1 MKKSCNRRAVWHF
14 TLIELL
20 VVIAIIAILAAMLL
34 PALAKAREKA
44 RAITCTNTLKQAAL
58 ALAMYQDD
66 SNGYFWSPKTATV
79 AATVGG
85 YVWGEQLWRGNY
97 ISSYTA
103 IRCGRPNAST
113 MYHLIGQNAAR
124 EQTYG
129 APTFDIKHA
138 GPVQSMQT
146 YTADG
151 GSVGV
156 SPSSIVLVAD
166 SQYDDAGSHASRDQ
180 YYRMLHRQT
189 GIVGAGGLF
198 LCHSMKGN
206 ANFLDGHAA
215 AIGEGEIAAHEIYY
229 PKDSGDGY
237 GNGTLGI
244 IISVIKPELPG
255 QRSNH

>member
-1 MKKSCNRRAVWHF
+1 MKSCTSRKLF

-44 RAITCTNTLKQAAL
+44 RAISCTNTLKQAGL
-58 ALAMYQDD
+58 ALAMYMDD
-66 SNGYFWSPKTATV
+66 SNGYFWSPKTATI
-79 AATVGG
+79 AAGVGG
-85 YVWGEQLWRGNY
+85 YVWGEQLWRYNY
-97 ISSYTA
+97 INSYTA
-103 IRCGRPNAST
+103 IRCGRSNRYD

-129 APTFDIKHA
+129 APTFDVKHA
-138 GPVQSMQT
+138 QPAQALQS

-151 GSVGV
+151 GAVGV
-156 SPSSIVLVAD
+156 SPSSVVLIAD
-166 SQYDDAGSHASRDQ
+166 SQYDNQTVGNRDQ
-180 YYRMLHRQT
+180 YYRMLFRQT
-189 GIVGAGGLF
+189 NIVGAGTLY
-198 LCHSMKGN
+198 LIHASKAN
-206 ANFLDGHAA
+206 ATFLDAHTEPV
-215 AIGEGEIAAHEIYY
+215 GEGQVGAHELYY

>member
-1 MKKSCNRRAVWHF
+1 MKSCTSRKLF

-44 RAITCTNTLKQAAL
+44 RAISCTNTLKQAGL
-58 ALAMYQDD
+58 ALAMYMDD
-66 SNGYFWSPKTATV
+66 SNGYFWSPKTATI
-79 AATVGG
+79 AAGVGG
-85 YVWGEQLWRGNY
+85 YVWGEQLWRYNY
-97 ISSYTA
+97 ITSYAA
-103 IRCGRPNAST
+103 IRCGRSNAST

-129 APTFDIKHA
+129 APTFDLKHA
-138 GPVQSMQT
+138 QPVQAMQT

-151 GSVGV
+151 GSTGV
-156 SPSSIVLVAD
+156 SPSSVVLVAD
-166 SQYDDAGSHASRDQ
+166 SQYDDAGGHASRDQ
-180 YYRMLHRQT
+180 YYRMLFRQT
-189 GIVGAGGLF
+189 GIVGAGTLY
-198 LCHSMKGN
+198 LIHASKAN
-206 ANFLDGHAA
+206 ATFLDGHTEAV
-215 AIGEGEIAAHEIYY
+215 GEGQVGAHELYY